1 MVKPVIFGISG
12 TRLTDDEIN
21 LFRENKAIG
30 FILFAR
36 NIETKQQL
44 NELTSELKNLYSDR
58 ETPIFI
64 DQEGGRVARIKP
76 PIAKSLFPSAE
87 HFAANYQSNKIKAK
101 SELKANYIELMS
113 ELKRFGIDSPCAP
126 VCDIKFDRASDV
138 IGDRSFGSSPEQVID
153 LCRAAIAGITR
164 CGGIPFIKHIPGHGR
179 ATVDSHYE
187 LPIVE
192 EPLETLEETD
202 FAVFRELAK
211 EKVWGM
217 TAHIIYK
224 ALDPD
229 NTATTSKKVIEYIR
243 NNIGFKGTLVSDDIC
258 MYALHG
264 EIGKKST
271 ILKRVLE
278 LAFQNKQWKEQY
290 AEELK
295 KTFGFNAYEIGNPI
309 IIEQCENKLLEIKP
323 VILESLAKV
332 TKMTIEAGCDIV
344 LHCSGDLE
352 EMQAVCRELY
362 SYSI

>member
-12 TRLTDDEIN
+12 TRLTSDEIN
-21 LFRENKAIG
+21 LFKENEAVG

-44 NELTSELKNLYSDR
+44 NELTGELKSLYPNR
-58 ETPIFI
+58 KTLIFV

-87 HFAANYQSNKIKAK
+87 HFANNYQSTPLKAK
-101 SELKANYIELMS
+101 SELKANCMELMS
-113 ELKRFGIDSPCAP
+113 ELKQFGIDSPCAP
-126 VCDIKFDRASDV
+126 VCDIKFDGASDV

-153 LCRAAIAGITR
+153 LCRAAIAGIKR
-164 CGGIPFIKHIPGHGR
+164 SEGIPFIKHIPGHGR

-187 LPIVE
+187 LPVVE
-192 EPLETLEETD
+192 EPLDVLRNTD
-202 FAVFRELAK
+202 FTVFKELAK
-211 EKVWGM
+211 ENVWGM

-229 NTATTSKKVIEYIR
+229 NTATTSQKVIEYIR

-264 EIGKKST
+264 EIGKKNA

-278 LAFQNKQWKEQY
+278 LASQNKQWKEKY
-290 AEELK
+290 AEELE
-295 KTFGFNAYEIGNPI
+295 KTFSFNAYEIGNSI
-309 IIEQCENKLLEIKP
+309 IMEQCENKLHELKP
-323 VILESLAKV
+323 VFLESLAKV
-332 TKMTIEAGCDIV
+332 TKMTLDAGCDIV
-344 LHCSGDLE
+344 LHCSGDLA
-352 EMQAVCRELY
+352 EMQAVCKAL
-362 SYSI
+362 